1 MYLLY
6 ILVVCTSSE
15 YQLYVLVVVLVVC
28 GSCFYMLYVL
38 GLVIF
43 TSCRLYLHEKYK
55 IPFSS
60 MLYAYSVKR
69 AYRGTKPKESFR

>member
-43 TSCRLYLHEKYK
+43 TSCRLYLHVIVVCTHY
-55 IPFSS
+55 
-60 MLYAYSVKR
+60 
-69 AYRGTKPKESFR
+69 